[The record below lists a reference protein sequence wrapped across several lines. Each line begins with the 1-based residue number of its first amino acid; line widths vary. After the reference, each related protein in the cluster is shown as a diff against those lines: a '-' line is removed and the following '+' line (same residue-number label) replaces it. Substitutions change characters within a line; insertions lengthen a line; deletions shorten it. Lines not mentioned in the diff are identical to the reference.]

1 MPPNVRL
8 KLWLRNARS
17 KGLLTAVLIVVIA
30 ALIAWGNTLP
40 R

>member
-1 MPPNVRL
+1 M

-17 KGLLTAVLIVVIA
+17 KGLFYAVGILILAI
-30 ALIAWGNTLP
+30 LIAWGKVME